1 MRTILSLTQFSLVVI
16 GFVIYNRRGRKKFSL
31 KPPTNES
38 DLRKTTTISKNLV
51 NAECSICNSMEGTVK
66 HYDKHLI
73 ILCGDSQW
81 VKRIEV
87 DENGVVYKISSY
99 IEEYMNKINIKY
111 SIKITLC
118 NAIDLENVYNPS
130 KFQAIV
136 YPEGYLYS
144 FDKNEKL
151 LSKFAEYLVSNSQL
165 EYNNFQ
171 KYRIEPFW
179 KHLLLVCV
187 HMSRDKRC
195 GRAGP
200 QIIQVLI

>member
-1 MRTILSLTQFSLVVI
+1 MKTILSLTQFSLVVI
-16 GFVIYNRRGRKKFSL
+16 GFVIYNRRGRKKTSL
-31 KPPTNES
+31 IPSTNES
-38 DLRKTTTISKNLV
+38 DLRKTTTISKNV
-51 NAECSICNSMEGTVK
+51 NSECSKCNSMEGTVK

-99 IEEYMNKINIKY
+99 IEEYTNKINLKS

-118 NAIDLENVYNPS
+118 NAIELENIYNPN

-136 YPEGYLYS
+136 YPEGCMYS
-144 FDKNEKL
+144 FDENEKL
-151 LSKFAEYLVSNSQL
+151 LSKFAEYLVSNSQV
-165 EYNNFQ
+165 EYDNFQ